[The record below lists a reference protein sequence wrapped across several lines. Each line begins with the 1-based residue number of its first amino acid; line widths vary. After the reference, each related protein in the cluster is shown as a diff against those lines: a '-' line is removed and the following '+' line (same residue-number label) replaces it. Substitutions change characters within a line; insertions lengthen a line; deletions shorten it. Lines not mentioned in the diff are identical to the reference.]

1 MRRDAKTLG
10 ALALCLGMTL
20 AAGTAAA
27 QQTDAEI
34 LGHELAANQGEV
46 QLGQY
51 MASHTSNASVRS
63 YATLLVRDHQS
74 GVQQVRSA
82 ARSARITPATSAETG
97 PRHDTQ
103 EIMDSVRARSGTAR
117 DRAFIDHAVGDHRK
131 DISDTEEAIRHARA
145 PAVKRMLQASLPTL
159 RTHLRRAEALQREL
173 RPRRG
178 R

>member
-1 MRRDAKTLG
+1 MRRDAKTAG
-10 ALALCLGMTL
+10 ALALCLGLTL
-20 AAGTAAA
+20 VAGAAAA

-51 MASHTSNASVRS
+51 VASHTSNASVRA
-63 YATLLVRDHQS
+63 YANLLVRDH
-74 GVQQVRSA
+74 GAGAEQVRATARA
-82 ARSARITPATSAETG
+82 ARVTPSTAAEAG

-103 EIMDSVRARSGTAR
+103 EILDSLRARRGTAM
-117 DRAFIDHAVGDHRK
+117 DRAFVDHAVGDHHK

-145 PAVKRMLQASLPTL
+145 PAVRRMLQASLPTL
-159 RTHLRRAEALQREL
+159 HTHLRRAEALQVAL